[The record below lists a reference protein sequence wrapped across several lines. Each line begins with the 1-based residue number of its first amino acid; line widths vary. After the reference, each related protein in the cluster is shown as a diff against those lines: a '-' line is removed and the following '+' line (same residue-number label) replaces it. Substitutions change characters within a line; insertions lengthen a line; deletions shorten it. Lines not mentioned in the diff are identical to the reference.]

1 MLQVERSCTRSH
13 EITRDY
19 TRLHEDTRYYRGY
32 AIVLQVE
39 LANAPAR
46 KLYEAAGCAEMQ
58 PRCSRDAAEMLPRG
72 SRDAAEMLPR
82 C

>member
-1 MLQVERSCTRSH
+1 M
-13 EITRDY
+13 
-19 TRLHEDTRYYRGY
+19 
-32 AIVLQVE
+32 LQVE

-58 PRCSRDAAEMLPRG
+58 PRCSREAAEMLPRG
-72 SRDAAEMLPR
+72 SREAAEMLPR